1 MIHIHAMEM
10 HVMYYISIK
19 GSHFDKQYKSILF
32 TWFRMKHSS
41 TLQDENR
48 NKKKKNRMENIT
60 KYFKKWQNRIPIFAL
75 QIYRLIKC

>member
-48 NKKKKNRMENIT
+48 NKRKKTEWKILQNIS
-60 KYFKKWQNRIPIFAL
+60 KSGKIGFRFL
-75 QIYRLIKC
+75 HYRFID